1 MEKLEFMFNNQDEID
16 FLMSHINSGTC
27 VLEWGSGG
35 STIGIAE
42 DAKHIWSIE
51 HNEGWFNRVQSEIIE
66 ESDPWEIEMLS
77 KKENYSLFKKSNID
91 LYLINRNSEEALGGD
106 GTLENYF
113 DYVNF
118 PLKVGQKFHIILIDG
133 RARVECAKVAVKLLN
148 PGGFIF
154 IHDYAH
160 PQPEYRRYEYE
171 VVEEFLE
178 KVGQVFA
185 LAKFKPRIK

>member
-1 MEKLEFMFNNQDEID
+1 MDELKFMFNNQDEID
-16 FLMSHINSGTC
+16 FLMSHINSETD

-35 STIGIAE
+35 STIEIS
-42 DAKHIWSIE
+42 KICHSINSIE
-51 HNEGWFNRVQSEIIE
+51 HDFEWVKKVSAELRKIKNSRNDDIYFRVHYVSR
-66 ESDPWEIEMLS
+66 D
-77 KKENYSLFKKSNID
+77 
-91 LYLINRNSEEALGGD
+91 SEEDPGDD
-106 GTLENYF
+106 GTLENYLYYVKNPLSIAKKF
-113 DYVNF
+113 D
-118 PLKVGQKFHIILIDG
+118 IILIDG
-133 RARVECAKVAVKLLN
+133 RARVECAKVAVDYLK

>member
-16 FLMSHINSGTC
+16 FLMSHIDSNTN

-35 STIGIAE
+35 STIEIA
-42 DAKHIWSIE
+42 KVCHSIHSIE
-51 HNEGWFNRVQSEIIE
+51 HDFEWYEKVNFELRHFKNSRNNDIYFKVYY
-66 ESDPWEIEMLS
+66 LS
-77 KKENYSLFKKSNID
+77 RD
-91 LYLINRNSEEALGGD
+91 SEEAPGHD
-106 GTLENYF
+106 GTLENYLY
-113 DYVNF
+113 YVNY
-118 PLKVGQKFHIILIDG
+118 PVSIGQKFDVILIDG
-133 RARVECAKVAVKLLN
+133 RARVECAKVAVKFLK
-148 PGGFIF
+148 PGGVIF

-185 LAKFKPRIK
+185 LAKFKPRI